1 MILPISEEHVGSM
14 HKKDTLR
21 NELPGETEMHVHSYR
36 AKHLG
41 TAQSETRNANI
52 HSNIKNCSISQEQRY
67 RLVR

>member
-1 MILPISEEHVGSM
+1 MCGWTGKHAMILPISEEHVGSM

-41 TAQSETRNANI
+41 IAQSE
-52 HSNIKNCSISQEQRY
+52 QEM
-67 RLVR
+67 